1 MRPRRLIVKFDTHLN
16 LQRHCAVLPATARLS
31 CIQVGSLSLD
41 SELMSLAQ
49 QWAEHLAS
57 IRALKH
63 SNIKYHGQPVG
74 ENVAAKS
81 GTSAVDYTG

>member
-1 MRPRRLIVKFDTHLN
+1 LFYLTHVDGL
-16 LQRHCAVLPATARLS
+16 T
-31 CIQVGSLSLD
+31 LD

-57 IRALKH
+57 IRVLKH
-63 SNIKYHGQPVG
+63 SNIQYRGQPVG

-81 GTSAVDYTG
+81 GMATVDYTG